1 MRISNLIV
9 GVSALALLAGCG
21 ATEDETLAS
30 DAAPADTAVAETAAA
45 ETAAAETGTMA
56 EASPADVEQAAGE
69 ETESDRLNAWFQ
81 DAFERNVA
89 RSPMTQ
95 TFLGMKTNYDQWSDA
110 SPEFALEGFEMG
122 QADLAHMRE
131 TFDFDALDDS
141 AQLSWRL
148 FEYNAERAAE
158 GQRWVDHGYTFTP
171 RSGPHMN
178 AASFLINNHRVDT
191 VEDAEAYIGRLRNLP
206 TYMDQNIANSRR
218 SAELGVLTPAWTYEP
233 MIATARNIITGA
245 PFDDGE
251 ASPLLA
257 DFTGKVEGL
266 ELDAAETAR
275 LIAEAEAALTEAV
288 APAYGRVIA
297 LFEEQ
302 AEVATDDD
310 GVWKHPDGGEFYNF
324 LLNGYTTMDL
334 SAEEI
339 HQLGLSEV
347 ARIHDEM
354 RGIMEQVGYEGS
366 LQDFFEFMRTDEQF
380 YYPNTD
386 EGRDGYLADATA
398 LIDTMRE
405 TLPQMFNTFPRAAL
419 EVRRVEIFRQDSAGK
434 AFYQRPAPNGSRP
447 GVYYANLRDM
457 ALMPTYQME
466 ALAYHEGSPGHHMQ
480 LAIMQELEGIP
491 AFRRFGGYTA
501 YTEGWGLYTEYLPV
515 EYGFYSD
522 PYSDFG
528 RLAMELW
535 RACRLVVDTGL
546 HYHQWSR
553 QDAVDYLAENT
564 PNPQG
569 DIVAAIDRY
578 IVYPGQATAY
588 KVGMLEIL
596 RLRGIAEDAL
606 GDAYDIRDFH
616 DVVLT
621 QGAMPMSVLEERV
634 NAWIEDAQD

>member
-1 MRISNLIV
+1 MKMRISNLIV

-30 DAAPADTAVAETAAA
+30 DAAPAETAVAETAGA
-45 ETAAAETGTMA
+45 ETATMT

-266 ELDAAETAR
+266 ELDEAETAR

-288 APAYGRVIA
+288 APAYGRLIA

-339 HQLGLSEV
+339 HQLGVAEV

-354 RGIMEQVGYEGS
+354 RGIMEQVGFEGS

-386 EGRDGYLADATA
+386 EGRADYLADATA
-398 LIDTMRE
+398 LIDTMTE

>member
-1 MRISNLIV
+1 MRFSHLAA
-9 GVSALALLAGCG
+9 GVSALALLTACN
-21 ATEDETLAS
+21 AADETGTTSEAM
-30 DAAPADTAVAETAAA
+30 PAETAATT
-45 ETAAAETGTMA
+45 ETLADAAAQTA
-56 EASPADVEQAAGE
+56 E

-81 DAFERNVA
+81 EVFDRDVA

-110 SPEFALEGFEMG
+110 SPEFAQESFELG

-131 TFDFDALDDS
+131 TFDYDALDDS
-141 AQLSWRL
+141 AQLSWHL
-148 FEYNAERAAE
+148 FEYDAERSAE
-158 GQRWVDHGYTFTP
+158 GQRWTDHRYTFTP

-206 TYMDQNIANSRR
+206 VYMDQSIANSRR
-218 SAELGVLTPAWTYEP
+218 SAEIGVLTPLWTYEP
-233 MIATARNIITGA
+233 MITTARNIISGA

-257 DFTGKVEGL
+257 DFTGKVEALGL
-266 ELDAAETAR
+266 KADEQAR
-275 LIAEAEAALTEAV
+275 LIGEAEAALTEAV
-288 APAYGRVIA
+288 APAYERVIA

-302 AEVATDDD
+302 AAVATEDD
-310 GVWKHPDGGEFYNF
+310 GVWKHPDGGEFYNY

-405 TLPQMFNTFPRAAL
+405 TLPQMFNTFPRAEM

-457 ALMPTYQME
+457 SLMPTY
-466 ALAYHEGSPGHHMQ
+466 
-480 LAIMQELEGIP
+480 
-491 AFRRFGGYTA
+491 
-501 YTEGWGLYTEYLPV
+501 
-515 EYGFYSD
+515 
-522 PYSDFG
+522 
-528 RLAMELW
+528 
-535 RACRLVVDTGL
+535 
-546 HYHQWSR
+546 
-553 QDAVDYLAENT
+553 
-564 PNPQG
+564 
-569 DIVAAIDRY
+569 
-578 IVYPGQATAY
+578 
-588 KVGMLEIL
+588 
-596 RLRGIAEDAL
+596 
-606 GDAYDIRDFH
+606 
-616 DVVLT
+616 
-621 QGAMPMSVLEERV
+621 
-634 NAWIEDAQD
+634 

>member
-30 DAAPADTAVAETAAA
+30 DAAPAETAVAETAGA
-45 ETAAAETGTMA
+45 ETATMT
-56 EASPADVEQAAGE
+56 EASPAHVEQAAGE

-266 ELDAAETAR
+266 ELDEAETAR
-275 LIAEAEAALTEAV
+275 LIAEAETALTEAV

-339 HQLGLSEV
+339 HQLGVAEV

-354 RGIMEQVGYEGS
+354 RGIMEQVGFEGS

-386 EGRDGYLADATA
+386 EGRADYLADATA
-398 LIDTMRE
+398 LIDTMTE

>member
-1 MRISNLIV
+1 MRLSHLAA
-9 GVSALALLAGCG
+9 GVSALALLTACNAADETG
-21 ATEDETLAS
+21 ATSEAM
-30 DAAPADTAVAETAAA
+30 PAETAATT
-45 ETAAAETGTMA
+45 ETLADAA
-56 EASPADVEQAAGE
+56 SQAAE

-81 DAFERNVA
+81 EVFDRDVA

-110 SPEFALEGFEMG
+110 SPEFAQESFELG

-131 TFDFDALDDS
+131 TFDYDALDDS
-141 AQLSWRL
+141 AQLSWHL
-148 FEYNAERAAE
+148 FEYDAERSAE
-158 GQRWVDHGYTFTP
+158 GQRWIDHRYTFTP

-206 TYMDQNIANSRR
+206 VYMDQSIANSRR
-218 SAELGVLTPAWTYEP
+218 SAEIGVLTPLWTYEP
-233 MIATARNIITGA
+233 MITTARNIISGA

-257 DFTGKVEGL
+257 DFTGKVEALGL
-266 ELDAAETAR
+266 EADEQAR
-275 LIAEAEAALTEAV
+275 LISEAEAALTEAV
-288 APAYGRVIA
+288 APAYERVIA

-302 AEVATDDD
+302 AAVATEDD
-310 GVWKHPDGGEFYNF
+310 GVWKHPDGGEFYNY

-354 RGIMEQVGYEGS
+354 RAIMEQVGYEGS

-386 EGRDGYLADATA
+386 QGRDDYLADATA

-405 TLPQMFNTFPRAAL
+405 TLPQMFNTFPRAEM

-457 ALMPTYQME
+457 SLMPTYQME
-466 ALAYHEGSPGHHMQ
+466 ALAYHEGIPGHHMQ
-480 LAIMQELEGIP
+480 LAIMQELEGVP

-501 YTEGWGLYTEYLPV
+501 YTEGWGLYTEYLPK

-546 HYHQWSR
+546 HSQQWTR
-553 QDAVDYLAENT
+553 QEAVDYLAENT
-564 PNPQG
+564 PNPLG
-569 DIVAAIDRY
+569 DSIAAIDRY

-588 KVGMLEIL
+588 KIGMLEIL
-596 RLRGIAEDAL
+596 RLRGVAEEAL
-606 GDAYDIRDFH
+606 GDRYDIRDFH

-621 QGAMPMSVLEERV
+621 QGAMPLSVLEQRV
-634 NAWIEDAQD
+634 NAWIADAE

>member
-1 MRISNLIV
+1 MRFSHLAA
-9 GVSALALLAGCG
+9 GVSALALLTACN
-21 ATEDETLAS
+21 AADETGTTSEAM
-30 DAAPADTAVAETAAA
+30 PAETAATT
-45 ETAAAETGTMA
+45 ETLADAAAQTA
-56 EASPADVEQAAGE
+56 E

-81 DAFERNVA
+81 EVFDRDVA

-110 SPEFALEGFEMG
+110 SPEFAQESFELG

-131 TFDFDALDDS
+131 TFDYDALDDS
-141 AQLSWRL
+141 AQLSWHL
-148 FEYNAERAAE
+148 FEYDAERSAE
-158 GQRWVDHGYTFTP
+158 GQRWADHRYTFTP

-206 TYMDQNIANSRR
+206 VYMDQSIANSRR
-218 SAELGVLTPAWTYEP
+218 SAEIGVLTPLWTYEP
-233 MIATARNIITGA
+233 MITTARNIISGA
-245 PFDDGE
+245 PFDDRE

-257 DFTGKVEGL
+257 DFTGKVEALGL
-266 ELDAAETAR
+266 EADEQAR
-275 LIAEAEAALTEAV
+275 LIGEAEAALTEAV
-288 APAYGRVIA
+288 APAYERVIA

-302 AEVATDDD
+302 AAVATEDD
-310 GVWKHPDGGEFYNF
+310 GVWKHPDGGEFYNY

-339 HQLGLSEV
+339 HQLGLTEV

-405 TLPQMFNTFPRAAL
+405 TLPQMFNTFPRAEM

-457 ALMPTYQME
+457 SLMPTYQME
-466 ALAYHEGSPGHHMQ
+466 ALAYHEGIPGHHMQ
-480 LAIMQELEGIP
+480 LAIMQELEGVP

-501 YTEGWGLYTEYLPV
+501 YTEGWGLYTEYLPK

-546 HYHQWSR
+546 HSQQWTR
-553 QDAVDYLAENT
+553 QEAVDYLAENT
-564 PNPQG
+564 PNPLG
-569 DIVAAIDRY
+569 DSIAAIDRY

-596 RLRGIAEDAL
+596 RLRGVAEEAL
-606 GDAYDIRDFH
+606 GDRYDIRDFH

-621 QGAMPMSVLEERV
+621 QGAMPLSVLEQRV
-634 NAWIEDAQD
+634 NAWIADAE

>member
-1 MRISNLIV
+1 MMRISHWTA
-9 GVSALALLAGCG
+9 GVSALALLTACN
-21 ATEDETLAS
+21 ATEDTTAASETM
-30 DAAPADTAVAETAAA
+30 PAETAATETMEPV
-45 ETAAAETGTMA
+45 ETA
-56 EASPADVEQAAGE
+56 SLE

-81 DAFERNVA
+81 DVFDRNVA

-95 TFLGMKTNYDQWSDA
+95 TYLGMKTNYDQWSDA
-110 SPEFALEGFEMG
+110 SPEYAQEGFEIG
-122 QADLAHMRE
+122 QADLAHMLAS
-131 TFDFDALDDS
+131 FDFDALDDS

-148 FEYNAERAAE
+148 FEYNAERAQEA
-158 GQRWVDHGYTFTP
+158 QRWNDHGYTFTP

-191 VEDAEAYIGRLRNLP
+191 AEDAQAYIGRLRNLP
-206 TYMDQNIANSRR
+206 AYMDQNIANSRR
-218 SAELGVLTPAWTYEP
+218 SAELGVLTPQWTYEP
-233 MIATARNIITGA
+233 MIATARNIISGA

-257 DFTGKVEGL
+257 DFTGKVEA
-266 ELDAAETAR
+266 LDIDDADKAR
-275 LIAEAEAALTEAV
+275 LISEAEAALTEAV

-302 AEVATDDD
+302 AQVATEDD

-339 HQLGLSEV
+339 HQLGVSEV

-354 RGIMEQVGYEGS
+354 RAIMEQVGYDGS
-366 LQDFFEFMRTDEQF
+366 LQDFFAFMRTDEQF
-380 YYPNTD
+380 YYPDTD
-386 EGRDGYLADATA
+386 EGRAEYLAEATS
-398 LIDTMRE
+398 LIDTMTE
-405 TLPQMFNTFPRAAL
+405 TLPQMFNTFPQAEL
-419 EVRRVEIFRQDSAGK
+419 EVRRVEIFRQDAAGK

-457 ALMPTYQME
+457 SLMPTYQME

-501 YTEGWGLYTEYLPV
+501 YTEGWGLYTEFLPK
-515 EYGFYSD
+515 EFGFYSD

-546 HYHQWSR
+546 HYHQWTR
-553 QDAVDYLAENT
+553 QEAIDYLSENT
-564 PNPQG
+564 PNPLG
-569 DIVAAIDRY
+569 DNIAAIDRY

-588 KVGMLEIL
+588 KIGMLEIL
-596 RLRGIAEDAL
+596 RLRGIAEEAL
-606 GDAYDIRDFH
+606 GESYDIRDFH

-621 QGAMPMSVLEERV
+621 QGAMPLSVLEERV
-634 NAWIEDAQD
+634 NAWVASEQD

>member
-1 MRISNLIV
+1 MRFSHLAA
-9 GVSALALLAGCG
+9 GVSALALLTACN
-21 ATEDETLAS
+21 AADETGTTSEAM
-30 DAAPADTAVAETAAA
+30 PAETAATT
-45 ETAAAETGTMA
+45 ETLADAAAQTA
-56 EASPADVEQAAGE
+56 E

-81 DAFERNVA
+81 EVFDRDVA

-110 SPEFALEGFEMG
+110 SPEFAQESFELG

-131 TFDFDALDDS
+131 TFDYDALDDS
-141 AQLSWRL
+141 AQLSWHL
-148 FEYNAERAAE
+148 FEYDAERSAE
-158 GQRWVDHGYTFTP
+158 GQRWADHRYTFTP

-206 TYMDQNIANSRR
+206 IYMDQSIANSRR
-218 SAELGVLTPAWTYEP
+218 SAEIGVLIPLWTYEP
-233 MIATARNIITGA
+233 MITTARNIISGA
-245 PFDDGE
+245 PFDDRE

-257 DFTGKVEGL
+257 DFTGKVEALGL
-266 ELDAAETAR
+266 EADEQAR
-275 LIAEAEAALTEAV
+275 LIGEAEAALTEAV
-288 APAYGRVIA
+288 APAYERVIA

-302 AEVATDDD
+302 AAVATEDD
-310 GVWKHPDGGEFYNF
+310 GVWKHPDGGEFYNY

-405 TLPQMFNTFPRAAL
+405 TVPQMFNTFPRAEM

-457 ALMPTYQME
+457 SLMPTYQME
-466 ALAYHEGSPGHHMQ
+466 ALAYHEGIPGHHMQ
-480 LAIMQELEGIP
+480 LAIMQELEGVP

-501 YTEGWGLYTEYLPV
+501 YTEGWGLYTEYLPK

-546 HYHQWSR
+546 HSQQWTR
-553 QDAVDYLAENT
+553 QEAVDYLAENT
-564 PNPQG
+564 PNPLG
-569 DIVAAIDRY
+569 DSIAAIDRY

-596 RLRGIAEDAL
+596 RLRGVAEEAL
-606 GDAYDIRDFH
+606 GDRYDIRDFH

-621 QGAMPMSVLEERV
+621 QGAMPLSVLEQRV
-634 NAWIEDAQD
+634 NAWIADAE

>member
-1 MRISNLIV
+1 MRFSHLAA
-9 GVSALALLAGCG
+9 GVSALALLTACNAADETGTTSEAMPTETA
-21 ATEDETLAS
+21 ATTETLA
-30 DAAPADTAVAETAAA
+30 DAAAQTA
-45 ETAAAETGTMA
+45 
-56 EASPADVEQAAGE
+56 E

-81 DAFERNVA
+81 EVFDRDVA

-110 SPEFALEGFEMG
+110 SPEFAQESFELG

-131 TFDFDALDDS
+131 TFDYDALDDS
-141 AQLSWRL
+141 AQLSWHL
-148 FEYNAERAAE
+148 FEYDAERSAE
-158 GQRWVDHGYTFTP
+158 GQRWTDHRYTFTP

-206 TYMDQNIANSRR
+206 VYMDQSIANSRR
-218 SAELGVLTPAWTYEP
+218 SAEIGVLTPLWTYEP
-233 MIATARNIITGA
+233 MITTARNIISGA

-257 DFTGKVEGL
+257 DFTGKVEALGL
-266 ELDAAETAR
+266 EADEQAR
-275 LIAEAEAALTEAV
+275 LIGEAEAALTEAV
-288 APAYGRVIA
+288 APAYERVIA

-302 AEVATDDD
+302 AAVATEDD
-310 GVWKHPDGGEFYNF
+310 GVWKHPDGGEFYNY

-405 TLPQMFNTFPRAAL
+405 TLPQMFNTFPRAEM

-457 ALMPTYQME
+457 SLMPTYQME
-466 ALAYHEGSPGHHMQ
+466 ALAYHEGIPGHHMQ
-480 LAIMQELEGIP
+480 LAIMQELEGVP

-501 YTEGWGLYTEYLPV
+501 YTEGWGLYTEYLPK

-546 HYHQWSR
+546 HSQQWTR
-553 QDAVDYLAENT
+553 QEAVDYLAKNT
-564 PNPQG
+564 PNPLG
-569 DIVAAIDRY
+569 DSIAAIDRY

-596 RLRGIAEDAL
+596 RLRGVAEEAL
-606 GDAYDIRDFH
+606 GDRYDIRDFH

-621 QGAMPMSVLEERV
+621 QGAMPLSVLEQRV
-634 NAWIEDAQD
+634 NAWIADAE

>member
-1 MRISNLIV
+1 MRMSNLIV

-21 ATEDETLAS
+21 ATDDENLAS
-30 DAAPADTAVAETAAA
+30 DTAPAETAASETELASA
-45 ETAAAETGTMA
+45 ETMA
-56 EASPADVEQAAGE
+56 EVEQAAGE

-81 DAFERNVA
+81 DVFESNVA

-110 SPEFALEGFEMG
+110 SPEFAREGFELG

-141 AQLSWRL
+141 ARISWRL

-233 MIATARNIITGA
+233 MIATARNVITGS

-257 DFTGKVEGL
+257 DFTGKVEAL
-266 ELDAAETAR
+266 ELDADETSR
-275 LIAEAEAALTEAV
+275 LIAEAEAAITEAV
-288 APAYGRVIA
+288 APAYERVIA

-302 AEVATDDD
+302 AAVATEDD
-310 GVWKHPDGGEFYNF
+310 GVWKHPDGGEFYNY

-339 HQLGLSEV
+339 HQLGLAEV

-354 RGIMEQVGYEGS
+354 RGIMDQVGYEGS

-386 EGRDGYLADATA
+386 EGRADYLADATA
-398 LIDTMRE
+398 LIDTMTE
-405 TLPQMFNTFPRAAL
+405 TLPQMFNTFPRAEL
-419 EVRRVEIFRQDSAGK
+419 EVRRVEVFRQDSAGK

-457 ALMPTYQME
+457 SLMPTYQME

-480 LAIMQELEGIP
+480 LAIMQELEGVP

-546 HYHQWSR
+546 HYHQWTR
-553 QDAVDYLAENT
+553 QEAVDYLAENT

-596 RLRGIAEDAL
+596 RLRGIAEEAL
-606 GDAYDIRDFH
+606 GDSYDIRDFH

-634 NAWIEDAQD
+634 NAWIAESQD

>member
-1 MRISNLIV
+1 MRLSHLAA
-9 GVSALALLAGCG
+9 GVSALALLTACNAADETG
-21 ATEDETLAS
+21 ATSEAM
-30 DAAPADTAVAETAAA
+30 PAETAATT
-45 ETAAAETGTMA
+45 ETLADAA
-56 EASPADVEQAAGE
+56 SQAAE

-81 DAFERNVA
+81 EVFDRDVA

-110 SPEFALEGFEMG
+110 SPEFAQESFELG

-131 TFDFDALDDS
+131 TFDYDALDDS
-141 AQLSWRL
+141 AQLSWHL
-148 FEYNAERAAE
+148 FEYDAERSAE
-158 GQRWVDHGYTFTP
+158 GQRWIDHRYTFTP

-206 TYMDQNIANSRR
+206 VYMDQSIANSRR
-218 SAELGVLTPAWTYEP
+218 SAEIGVLTPLWTYEP
-233 MIATARNIITGA
+233 MITTARNIISGA

-257 DFTGKVEGL
+257 DFTGKVEALGL
-266 ELDAAETAR
+266 EAEEQAR
-275 LIAEAEAALTEAV
+275 LISEAEAALTEAV
-288 APAYGRVIA
+288 APAYERVIA

-302 AEVATDDD
+302 AAVATEDD
-310 GVWKHPDGGEFYNF
+310 GVWKHPDGGEFYNY

-354 RGIMEQVGYEGS
+354 RAIMEQVGYDGS

-386 EGRDGYLADATA
+386 QGRDDYLADATA

-405 TLPQMFNTFPRAAL
+405 TLPQMFNTFPRAEM

-457 ALMPTYQME
+457 SLMPTYQME
-466 ALAYHEGSPGHHMQ
+466 ALAYHEGIPGHHMQ
-480 LAIMQELEGIP
+480 LAIMQELEGVP

-501 YTEGWGLYTEYLPV
+501 YTEGWGLYTEYLPK

-546 HYHQWSR
+546 HSQQWTR
-553 QDAVDYLAENT
+553 QEAVDYLAENT
-564 PNPQG
+564 PNPLG
-569 DIVAAIDRY
+569 DSIAAIDRY

-596 RLRGIAEDAL
+596 RLRGVAEEAL
-606 GDAYDIRDFH
+606 GDRYDIRDFH

-621 QGAMPMSVLEERV
+621 QGAMPLSVLEQRV
-634 NAWIEDAQD
+634 NAWIADAE

>member
-1 MRISNLIV
+1 MRMSNLIV

-21 ATEDETLAS
+21 ATEDENLAS
-30 DAAPADTAVAETAAA
+30 DTAPAETAASETELASA
-45 ETAAAETGTMA
+45 ETMA
-56 EASPADVEQAAGE
+56 EVEQAAGE

-81 DAFERNVA
+81 DVFESNVA

-110 SPEFALEGFEMG
+110 SPEFAREGFELG

-141 AQLSWRL
+141 ARISWRL

-233 MIATARNIITGA
+233 MIATARNVITGS

-257 DFTGKVEGL
+257 DFTGKVEAL
-266 ELDAAETAR
+266 ELDADETSR

-288 APAYGRVIA
+288 APAYERVIA

-302 AEVATDDD
+302 AAVATEDD
-310 GVWKHPDGGEFYNF
+310 GVWKHPDGGEFYNY

-339 HQLGLSEV
+339 HQLGLAEV

-354 RGIMEQVGYEGS
+354 RGIMDQVGYEGS

-386 EGRDGYLADATA
+386 EGRADYLADATA
-398 LIDTMRE
+398 LIDTMTE
-405 TLPQMFNTFPRAAL
+405 TLPQMFNTFPRAEL
-419 EVRRVEIFRQDSAGK
+419 EVRRVEVFRQDSAGK

-457 ALMPTYQME
+457 SLMPTYQME

-480 LAIMQELEGIP
+480 LAIMQELEGVP

-546 HYHQWSR
+546 HYHQWTR
-553 QDAVDYLAENT
+553 QEAVDYLAENT

-596 RLRGIAEDAL
+596 RLRGIAEEAL
-606 GDAYDIRDFH
+606 GDSYDIRDFH

-634 NAWIEDAQD
+634 NAWIAESQD

>member
-1 MRISNLIV
+1 MRISHWTA
-9 GVSALALLAGCG
+9 GVSALALLTACN
-21 ATEDETLAS
+21 AAEDTALES
-30 DAAPADTAVAETAAA
+30 DAMPAETAATETMADA
-45 ETAAAETGTMA
+45 ETASM
-56 EASPADVEQAAGE
+56 E

-81 DAFERNVA
+81 DVFDRNVA

-95 TFLGMKTNYDQWSDA
+95 TYLGMKTNYDQWSDA
-110 SPEFALEGFEMG
+110 SPEYAQEGFELG
-122 QADLAHMRE
+122 QADLAHMQA

-148 FEYNAERAAE
+148 FEYNAERAQEA
-158 GQRWVDHGYTFTP
+158 QRWNDHGYTFTP

-191 VEDAEAYIGRLRNLP
+191 AEDAQAYIGRLRNLP
-206 TYMDQNIANSRR
+206 TYLDQNIANSRR
-218 SAELGVLTPAWTYEP
+218 SAELGVLTPQWTYEP
-233 MIATARNIITGA
+233 MIATARNIISGA

-257 DFTGKVEGL
+257 DFTGKVEA
-266 ELDAAETAR
+266 LDIDDADKAR
-275 LIAEAEAALTEAV
+275 LISEAEAALIEAV

-302 AEVATDDD
+302 AEVATEDD

-339 HQLGLSEV
+339 HQLGVSEV

-386 EGRDGYLADATA
+386 EGRAEYLAEATS
-398 LIDTMRE
+398 LIDTMTE
-405 TLPQMFNTFPRAAL
+405 TLPQMFNTFPRAEL
-419 EVRRVEIFRQDSAGK
+419 EVRRVEIFRQDAAGK

-457 ALMPTYQME
+457 SLMPTYQME

-501 YTEGWGLYTEYLPV
+501 YTEGWGLYTEFLPK
-515 EYGFYSD
+515 EFGFYSD

-546 HYHQWSR
+546 HYHQWTR
-553 QDAVDYLAENT
+553 QEAIDYLSENT
-564 PNPQG
+564 PNPLG
-569 DIVAAIDRY
+569 DSIAAIDRY

-588 KVGMLEIL
+588 KIGMLEIL
-596 RLRGIAEDAL
+596 RLRGIAEEAL
-606 GDAYDIRDFH
+606 GEAYDIRDFH

-621 QGAMPMSVLEERV
+621 QGAMPLSVLEERV
-634 NAWIEDAQD
+634 NAWVASEQE

>member
-21 ATEDETLAS
+21 ASEDETLAS
-30 DAAPADTAVAETAAA
+30 DAAPV

-56 EASPADVEQAAGE
+56 DATSADVEQAAGE

-81 DAFERNVA
+81 DAFDRNVA

-110 SPEFALEGFEMG
+110 SPEFALEGFQMG

-191 VEDAEAYIGRLRNLP
+191 VADAEAYIGRLRNLP

-257 DFTGKVEGL
+257 DFAGKVEGL
-266 ELDAAETAR
+266 ELDEAETAR

-339 HQLGLSEV
+339 HQLGVAEV

-354 RGIMEQVGYEGS
+354 RGIMEQVGFEGS

-386 EGRDGYLADATA
+386 EGRADYLADATA
-398 LIDTMRE
+398 LIDTMTE

-457 ALMPTYQME
+457 SLMPTYQME

-596 RLRGIAEDAL
+596 RLRGIAEEAL

-634 NAWIEDAQD
+634 NAWIEDAQE

>member
-1 MRISNLIV
+1 MSKFTPASWLA
-9 GVSALALLAGCG
+9 GVSALALLAACSPTGDEG
-21 ATEDETLAS
+21 EDVAPTTSSETS
-30 DAAPADTAVAETAAA
+30 
-45 ETAAAETGTMA
+45 A
-56 EASPADVEQAAGE
+56 EASAAVTDAAE
-69 ETESDRLNAWFQ
+69 AAETESDRLNAWFDQ
-81 DAFERNVA
+81 VFEEGLNRY
-89 RSPMTQ
+89 PQFQ
-95 TFLGMKTNYDQWSDA
+95 TYLGRKTNYGAWNDN
-110 SPEFALEGFEMG
+110 SPAFQEETYRIG
-122 QADLAHMRE
+122 QDNLAYMRAN
-131 TFDFDALDDS
+131 FDYDALDEN

-148 FEYNAERAAE
+148 FEYDAERDA
-158 GQRWVDHGYTFTP
+158 QSWRWRDHGYTFTP

-178 AASFLINNHRVDT
+178 TPTFLINNHRVDT
-191 VEDAEAYIGRLRNLP
+191 LDDAEAYIERLNGMGDYL
-206 TYMDQNIANSRR
+206 DQAIANSRR
-218 SAELGVLTPAWTYEP
+218 SFELGVFTPLWTYAP
-233 MIATARNIITGA
+233 MIETSQNVITGA
-245 PFDDGE
+245 PFDDSGE
-251 ASPLLA
+251 DSPLMA
-257 DFTGKVEGL
+257 DFRGKVEAL
-266 ELDAAETAR
+266 ELDPAEAERLIGEAETA
-275 LIAEAEAALTEAV
+275 LTAV
-288 APAYGRVIA
+288 VEPAYRRIIA

-302 AEVATDDD
+302 AAQATEDD
-310 GVWKHPDGGEFYNF
+310 GIWKHPDGGEYYNH

-339 HQLGLSEV
+339 HQLGLQEV

-354 RGIMEQVGYEGS
+354 RAIMDQVGFEGS

-386 EGRDGYLADATA
+386 EGRDAYLADATA

-405 TLPQMFNTFPRAAL
+405 TLPQMFNTFPEADL
-419 EVRRVEIFRQDSAGK
+419 VVRRVEPFREASAGK

-457 ALMPTYQME
+457 ADMPTYQME
-466 ALAYHEGSPGHHMQ
+466 ALAYHEGLPGHHMQ
-480 LAIMQELEGIP
+480 LAIMQELQDVP

-546 HYHQWSR
+546 HYHQWDR
-553 QDAVDYLAENT
+553 EQAVQYLLENT
-564 PNPQG
+564 PNPEG
-569 DIVAAIDRY
+569 DSGNAIDRY

-596 RLRGIAEDAL
+596 RLRAMAEEAL
-606 GDAYDIRDFH
+606 GEAYDIRDFH

-621 QGAMPMSVLEERV
+621 QGAMPMAVLEERV
-634 NAWIEDAQD
+634 QAWIEEETGSEQ

>member
-1 MRISNLIV
+1 MRISHWTV
-9 GVSALALLAGCG
+9 GVSALALLTACN
-21 ATEDETLAS
+21 ATEDTTAASETM
-30 DAAPADTAVAETAAA
+30 PAETVATETTEQV
-45 ETAAAETGTMA
+45 ETA
-56 EASPADVEQAAGE
+56 SVE

-81 DAFERNVA
+81 EVFDRNVA

-95 TFLGMKTNYDQWSDA
+95 TYLGMKTNYDQWSDA
-110 SPEFALEGFEMG
+110 SPEYAQEGFELG
-122 QADLAHMRE
+122 QADLAHMQAS
-131 TFDFDALDDS
+131 FDFDALDDS

-148 FEYNAERAAE
+148 FEYNAERAREA
-158 GQRWVDHGYTFTP
+158 QRWNDHGYTFTP

-191 VEDAEAYIGRLRNLP
+191 AEDAEAYIGRLRNLP
-206 TYMDQNIANSRR
+206 TYLDQNIANSRR
-218 SAELGVLTPAWTYEP
+218 SAELGVLTPQWTYEP
-233 MIATARNIITGA
+233 MIATARNIISGA

-257 DFTGKVEGL
+257 DFTGKVEA
-266 ELDAAETAR
+266 LDIDDADKAR
-275 LIAEAEAALTEAV
+275 LITEATTALTEAV
-288 APAYGRVIA
+288 APAYERVIA

-302 AEVATDDD
+302 AEVATEDD

-339 HQLGLSEV
+339 HQLGVSEV

-354 RGIMEQVGYEGS
+354 RGIMDQVGYEGS

-386 EGRDGYLADATA
+386 EGRAEYLAEATS
-398 LIDTMRE
+398 LIDTMTE
-405 TLPQMFNTFPRAAL
+405 TLPQMFNTFPRAEL
-419 EVRRVEIFRQDSAGK
+419 EVRRVEVFREDAAGK

-457 ALMPTYQME
+457 SLMPTYQME

-501 YTEGWGLYTEYLPV
+501 YTEGWGLYTEFLPK

-546 HYHQWSR
+546 HYHQWTR
-553 QDAVDYLAENT
+553 QEAIDYLSENT
-564 PNPQG
+564 PNPLG
-569 DIVAAIDRY
+569 DNIAAIDRY

-588 KVGMLEIL
+588 KIGMLEIL
-596 RLRGIAEDAL
+596 RLRGIAEEEL
-606 GDAYDIRDFH
+606 GESYDIRDFH

-621 QGAMPMSVLEERV
+621 QGAMPLSVLEERV
-634 NAWIEDAQD
+634 NAWVESEQN

>member
-1 MRISNLIV
+1 MRFSHLAA
-9 GVSALALLAGCG
+9 GVSALALLTACN
-21 ATEDETLAS
+21 AADETGTTSEAM
-30 DAAPADTAVAETAAA
+30 PAETAATT
-45 ETAAAETGTMA
+45 ETLADAAAQTA
-56 EASPADVEQAAGE
+56 E

-81 DAFERNVA
+81 EVFDRDVA

-110 SPEFALEGFEMG
+110 SPEFAQESFELG

-131 TFDFDALDDS
+131 TFDYDALDDS
-141 AQLSWRL
+141 AQLSWHL
-148 FEYNAERAAE
+148 FEYDAERSAE
-158 GQRWVDHGYTFTP
+158 GQRWTDHRYTFTP

-206 TYMDQNIANSRR
+206 VYMDQSIANSRR
-218 SAELGVLTPAWTYEP
+218 SAEIGVLTPLWTYEP
-233 MIATARNIITGA
+233 MITTARNIISGA

-257 DFTGKVEGL
+257 DFTGEVEALGL
-266 ELDAAETAR
+266 EADEQAR
-275 LIAEAEAALTEAV
+275 LIGEAEAALTEAV
-288 APAYGRVIA
+288 APAYERVIA

-302 AEVATDDD
+302 AAVATEDD
-310 GVWKHPDGGEFYNF
+310 GVWKHPDGGEFYNY

-405 TLPQMFNTFPRAAL
+405 TLPQMFNTFPRAEM

-457 ALMPTYQME
+457 SLMPTYQME
-466 ALAYHEGSPGHHMQ
+466 ALAYHEGIPGHHMQ
-480 LAIMQELEGIP
+480 LAIMQELEGVP

-501 YTEGWGLYTEYLPV
+501 YTEGWGLYTEYLPK

-546 HYHQWSR
+546 HSQQWTR
-553 QDAVDYLAENT
+553 QEAVDYLAENT
-564 PNPQG
+564 PNPLG
-569 DIVAAIDRY
+569 DSIAAIDRY

-596 RLRGIAEDAL
+596 RLRGVAEEAL
-606 GDAYDIRDFH
+606 GDRYDIRDFH

-621 QGAMPMSVLEERV
+621 QGAMPLSVLEQRV
-634 NAWIEDAQD
+634 NAWIADAE

>member
-1 MRISNLIV
+1 MRISHWTA
-9 GVSALALLAGCG
+9 GVSALALLTACN
-21 ATEDETLAS
+21 AAEDTALES
-30 DAAPADTAVAETAAA
+30 DAMPAETAATETMADA
-45 ETAAAETGTMA
+45 ETASM
-56 EASPADVEQAAGE
+56 E

-81 DAFERNVA
+81 DVFDRNVA

-95 TFLGMKTNYDQWSDA
+95 TYLGMKTNYDQWSDA
-110 SPEFALEGFEMG
+110 SPEYAQEGFELG
-122 QADLAHMRE
+122 QADLAHMQA

-148 FEYNAERAAE
+148 FEYNAERAQEA
-158 GQRWVDHGYTFTP
+158 QRWNDHGYTFTP

-191 VEDAEAYIGRLRNLP
+191 AEDAEAYIGRLRNLP
-206 TYMDQNIANSRR
+206 TYLDQNIANSRR
-218 SAELGVLTPAWTYEP
+218 SAELGVLTPQWTYEP
-233 MIATARNIITGA
+233 MIATARNIISGA

-257 DFTGKVEGL
+257 DFTGKVEA
-266 ELDAAETAR
+266 LDIDDADKAR
-275 LIAEAEAALTEAV
+275 LISEAEAALIEAV

-302 AEVATDDD
+302 AEVATEDD

-339 HQLGLSEV
+339 HQLGVSEV

-386 EGRDGYLADATA
+386 EGRAEYLAEATS
-398 LIDTMRE
+398 LIDTMTE
-405 TLPQMFNTFPRAAL
+405 TLPQMFNTFPRAEL
-419 EVRRVEIFRQDSAGK
+419 EVRRVEIFRQDAAGK

-457 ALMPTYQME
+457 SLMPTYQME

-501 YTEGWGLYTEYLPV
+501 YTEGWGLYTEFLPK
-515 EYGFYSD
+515 EFGFYSD

-546 HYHQWSR
+546 HYHQWTR
-553 QDAVDYLAENT
+553 QEAIDYLSENT
-564 PNPQG
+564 PNPLG
-569 DIVAAIDRY
+569 DSIAAIDRY

-588 KVGMLEIL
+588 KIGMLEIL
-596 RLRGIAEDAL
+596 RLRGIAEEAL
-606 GDAYDIRDFH
+606 GEAYDIRDFH

-621 QGAMPMSVLEERV
+621 QGAMPLSVLEERV
-634 NAWIEDAQD
+634 NAWVASEQP

>member
-1 MRISNLIV
+1 MRISHWTA
-9 GVSALALLAGCG
+9 GVSALALLTACN
-21 ATEDETLAS
+21 AAEDTALES
-30 DAAPADTAVAETAAA
+30 DAMPAETAATETMADA
-45 ETAAAETGTMA
+45 ETASM
-56 EASPADVEQAAGE
+56 E

-81 DAFERNVA
+81 DVFDRNVA

-95 TFLGMKTNYDQWSDA
+95 TYLGMKTNYDQWSDA
-110 SPEFALEGFEMG
+110 SPEYAQEGFELG
-122 QADLAHMRE
+122 QADLAHMQA

-148 FEYNAERAAE
+148 FEYNAERAQEA
-158 GQRWVDHGYTFTP
+158 QRWNDHGYTFTP

-191 VEDAEAYIGRLRNLP
+191 AEDAQAYIGRLRNLP
-206 TYMDQNIANSRR
+206 TYLDQNIANSRR
-218 SAELGVLTPAWTYEP
+218 SAELGVLTPQWTYEP
-233 MIATARNIITGA
+233 MIATARNIISGA

-257 DFTGKVEGL
+257 DFTGKVEA
-266 ELDAAETAR
+266 LDIDDADKAR
-275 LIAEAEAALTEAV
+275 LISEAEAALTEAV

-302 AEVATDDD
+302 AEVATEDD

-339 HQLGLSEV
+339 HQLGVSEV

-386 EGRDGYLADATA
+386 EGRAEYLAEATS
-398 LIDTMRE
+398 LIDTMTE
-405 TLPQMFNTFPRAAL
+405 TLPQMFNTFPRAEL
-419 EVRRVEIFRQDSAGK
+419 EVRRVEIFRQDAAGK

-457 ALMPTYQME
+457 SLMPTYQME

-501 YTEGWGLYTEYLPV
+501 YTEGWGLYTEFLPK
-515 EYGFYSD
+515 EFGFYSD

-546 HYHQWSR
+546 HYHQWTR
-553 QDAVDYLAENT
+553 QEAIDYLSENT
-564 PNPQG
+564 PNPLG
-569 DIVAAIDRY
+569 DSIAAIDRY

-588 KVGMLEIL
+588 KIGMLEIL
-596 RLRGIAEDAL
+596 RLRGIAEEAL
-606 GDAYDIRDFH
+606 GEAYDIRDFH

-621 QGAMPMSVLEERV
+621 QGAMPLSVLEERV
-634 NAWIEDAQD
+634 NAWVASEQP

>member
-1 MRISNLIV
+1 MRFSHLAA
-9 GVSALALLAGCG
+9 GVSALALLTACN
-21 ATEDETLAS
+21 AADETGTTSEAM
-30 DAAPADTAVAETAAA
+30 PAETAATT
-45 ETAAAETGTMA
+45 ETLADAAAQTA
-56 EASPADVEQAAGE
+56 E

-81 DAFERNVA
+81 EVFDRDVA

-110 SPEFALEGFEMG
+110 SPEFAQESFELG

-131 TFDFDALDDS
+131 TFDYDALDDS
-141 AQLSWRL
+141 AQLSWHL
-148 FEYNAERAAE
+148 FEYDAERSAE
-158 GQRWVDHGYTFTP
+158 GQRWTDHRYTFTP

-206 TYMDQNIANSRR
+206 VYMDQSIANSRR
-218 SAELGVLTPAWTYEP
+218 SAEIGVLTPLWTYEP
-233 MIATARNIITGA
+233 MITTARNIISGA

-257 DFTGKVEGL
+257 DFTGKVEALGL
-266 ELDAAETAR
+266 EADEQAR
-275 LIAEAEAALTEAV
+275 LISEAEAALTEAV
-288 APAYGRVIA
+288 APAYERVIA

-302 AEVATDDD
+302 AAVATEDD
-310 GVWKHPDGGEFYNF
+310 GVWKHPDGGEFYNY

-347 ARIHDEM
+347 TRIHDEM
-354 RGIMEQVGYEGS
+354 RAIMEQVGYEGS

-386 EGRDGYLADATA
+386 QGRDDYLADATA

-405 TLPQMFNTFPRAAL
+405 TLPQMFNTFPRAEM

-457 ALMPTYQME
+457 SLMPTYQME
-466 ALAYHEGSPGHHMQ
+466 ALAYHEGIPGHHMQ
-480 LAIMQELEGIP
+480 LAIMQELEGVP

-501 YTEGWGLYTEYLPV
+501 YTEGWGLYTEYLPK

-546 HYHQWSR
+546 HSQQWTR
-553 QDAVDYLAENT
+553 QEAVDYLAENT
-564 PNPQG
+564 PNPLG
-569 DIVAAIDRY
+569 DSIAAIDRY

-596 RLRGIAEDAL
+596 RLRGVAEEAL
-606 GDAYDIRDFH
+606 GDRYDIRDFH

-621 QGAMPMSVLEERV
+621 QGAMPLSVLEQRV
-634 NAWIEDAQD
+634 NAWIADAE

>member
-1 MRISNLIV
+1 MRISHWTA
-9 GVSALALLAGCG
+9 GVSALALLTACN
-21 ATEDETLAS
+21 ATEDTTAASETM
-30 DAAPADTAVAETAAA
+30 PAETAATETMEPV
-45 ETAAAETGTMA
+45 ETA
-56 EASPADVEQAAGE
+56 SLE

-81 DAFERNVA
+81 DVFDRNVA

-95 TFLGMKTNYDQWSDA
+95 TYLGMKTNYDQWSDA
-110 SPEFALEGFEMG
+110 SPEYAQEGYEIG
-122 QADLAHMRE
+122 QADLAHMLAS
-131 TFDFDALDDS
+131 FNFDALDDS

-148 FEYNAERAAE
+148 FEYNAERAQEA
-158 GQRWVDHGYTFTP
+158 QRWNDHGYTFTP

-191 VEDAEAYIGRLRNLP
+191 AEDAQAYIGRLRNLP
-206 TYMDQNIANSRR
+206 AYMDQNIANSRR
-218 SAELGVLTPAWTYEP
+218 SAELGVLTPQWTYEP
-233 MIATARNIITGA
+233 MIATARNIISGA

-257 DFTGKVEGL
+257 DFTGKVEA
-266 ELDAAETAR
+266 LDIDDADKAR
-275 LIAEAEAALTEAV
+275 LINEAEAALTEAV

-302 AEVATDDD
+302 AEVATEDD

-339 HQLGLSEV
+339 HQLGVSEV

-354 RGIMEQVGYEGS
+354 RAIMEQVGYDGS
-366 LQDFFEFMRTDEQF
+366 LQDFFAFMRTDEQF
-380 YYPNTD
+380 YYPDTD
-386 EGRDGYLADATA
+386 EGRAEYLAEATS
-398 LIDTMRE
+398 LIDTMTE
-405 TLPQMFNTFPRAAL
+405 TLPQMFNTFPQAEL
-419 EVRRVEIFRQDSAGK
+419 EVRRVEIFRQDAAGK

-457 ALMPTYQME
+457 SLMPTYQME

-501 YTEGWGLYTEYLPV
+501 YTEGWGLYTEFLPK
-515 EYGFYSD
+515 EFGFYSD

-546 HYHQWSR
+546 HYHQWTR
-553 QDAVDYLAENT
+553 QEAIDYLSDNT
-564 PNPQG
+564 PNPLG
-569 DIVAAIDRY
+569 DNIAAIDRY

-588 KVGMLEIL
+588 KIGMLEIL
-596 RLRGIAEDAL
+596 RLRGIAEEAL
-606 GDAYDIRDFH
+606 GESYDIRDFH

-621 QGAMPMSVLEERV
+621 QGAMPLSVLEERV
-634 NAWIEDAQD
+634 NAWVASEQD

>member
-1 MRISNLIV
+1 MRLSHLAA
-9 GVSALALLAGCG
+9 GVSALALLTACNAADETG
-21 ATEDETLAS
+21 ATSEAM
-30 DAAPADTAVAETAAA
+30 PAETAATT
-45 ETAAAETGTMA
+45 ETLADAASQTA
-56 EASPADVEQAAGE
+56 E

-81 DAFERNVA
+81 EVFDRDVA

-110 SPEFALEGFEMG
+110 SPEFAQESFELG

-131 TFDFDALDDS
+131 TFDYDALDDS
-141 AQLSWRL
+141 AQLSWHL
-148 FEYNAERAAE
+148 FEYDAERSAE
-158 GQRWVDHGYTFTP
+158 GQRWIDHRYTFTP

-206 TYMDQNIANSRR
+206 VYMDQSIANSRR
-218 SAELGVLTPAWTYEP
+218 SAEIGVLTPLWTYEP
-233 MIATARNIITGA
+233 MITTARNIISGA

-257 DFTGKVEGL
+257 DFTGKVEALGL
-266 ELDAAETAR
+266 EADEQAR
-275 LIAEAEAALTEAV
+275 LISEAEAALTEAV
-288 APAYGRVIA
+288 APAYERVIA

-302 AEVATDDD
+302 AAVATEDD
-310 GVWKHPDGGEFYNF
+310 GVWKHPDGGEFYNY

-354 RGIMEQVGYEGS
+354 RAIMEQVGYEGS

-386 EGRDGYLADATA
+386 QGRDDYLADATA

-405 TLPQMFNTFPRAAL
+405 TLPQMFNTFPRAEM

-457 ALMPTYQME
+457 SLMPTYQME
-466 ALAYHEGSPGHHMQ
+466 ALAYHEGIPGHHMQ
-480 LAIMQELEGIP
+480 LAIMQELEGVP

-501 YTEGWGLYTEYLPV
+501 YTEGWGLYTEYLPK

-546 HYHQWSR
+546 HSQQWTR
-553 QDAVDYLAENT
+553 QEAVDYLAENT
-564 PNPQG
+564 PNPLG
-569 DIVAAIDRY
+569 DSIAAIDRY

-596 RLRGIAEDAL
+596 RLRGVAEEAL
-606 GDAYDIRDFH
+606 GDRYDIRDFH

-621 QGAMPMSVLEERV
+621 QGAMPLSVLEQRV
-634 NAWIEDAQD
+634 NAWIADAE

>member
-30 DAAPADTAVAETAAA
+30 DAAPAETAVA

-266 ELDAAETAR
+266 ELDEAETAR

-339 HQLGLSEV
+339 HQLGVAEV

-354 RGIMEQVGYEGS
+354 RGIMEQVGFEGS

-386 EGRDGYLADATA
+386 EGRADYLADATA
-398 LIDTMRE
+398 LIDTMTE